1 MFKKIKSQMI
11 KKWLEHETTDV
22 HPMLNDAESLTDLY
36 DYFNEVLSG
45 GGLEDFLESYELSI
59 INNKKIGYEKT
70 NIQSRIIQQSS

>member
-1 MFKKIKSQMI
+1 MFEKIKSQMI

-22 HPMLNDAESLTDLY
+22 HPMLNNAECLTDLY

-59 INNKKIGYEKT
+59 INNKK
-70 NIQSRIIQQSS
+70 